1 MKINDLIDGH
11 IVQGH
16 VDEVAECI
24 NIKNEK
30 NSWELVFSIN
40 KKSSKY
46 LVEKG
51 SVCINGTSLTC
62 FNVGENNF
70 SVVIIPHT
78 YNKTNFKLLRVGDL
92 VNIEYDIIG
101 KYIEKMIKS

>member
-16 VDEVAECI
+16 VDEVAII

-30 NSWELVFSIN
+30 NSWELDFIIN

-51 SVCINGTSLTC
+51 SV
-62 FNVGENNF
+62 
-70 SVVIIPHT
+70 
-78 YNKTNFKLLRVGDL
+78 YKWNKSYLF
-92 VNIEYDIIG
+92 
-101 KYIEKMIKS
+101 